1 MKPFNL
7 NEYLANPKKKIV
19 TRDGKLVKIRCTN
32 YHPPQPVIAEVEGF
46 DYATSFSS
54 DGKYYR
60 NSDSTYDLF
69 FATEKHEGY
78 VNIFA
83 NPDGSFNLWDSR
95 IFKSKEDA
103 EDAGEGWAR
112 YKSSVKIEWE
122 E

>member
-1 MKPFNL
+1 MKQFNL
-7 NEYLANPKKKIV
+7 NEYLKNPSRKIV

-60 NSDSTYDLF
+60 NRDSTYDLF
-69 FATEKHEGY
+69 FAPEKHEGY
-78 VNIFA
+78 VNIFT
-83 NPDGSFNLWDSR
+83 NPNGSNSIWDSR

-103 EDAGEGWAR
+103 EDAGNGWGM
-112 YKSSVKIEWE
+112 YKLSVKIEWE